1 MGRRH
6 CGGACYIP
14 KQFLRAPTTDLDAN
28 TYDEAKPNP
37 NVDTK
42 PNTYEKQPL
51 PLWVHHSP
59 TWVRHQGQ
67 HLIQHR

>member
-1 MGRRH
+1 
-6 CGGACYIP
+6 
-14 KQFLRAPTTDLDAN
+14 LDAN